1 MASIEMANICLNPE
15 NELRSD
21 EDWRKKNPKYIYY
34 KYIIIWK
41 KIQLFLSIKV
51 DTSKVAQETA
61 YKLLQVKLITLLI

>member
-34 KYIIIWK
+34 KYIII
-41 KIQLFLSIKV
+41 
-51 DTSKVAQETA
+51 
-61 YKLLQVKLITLLI
+61 